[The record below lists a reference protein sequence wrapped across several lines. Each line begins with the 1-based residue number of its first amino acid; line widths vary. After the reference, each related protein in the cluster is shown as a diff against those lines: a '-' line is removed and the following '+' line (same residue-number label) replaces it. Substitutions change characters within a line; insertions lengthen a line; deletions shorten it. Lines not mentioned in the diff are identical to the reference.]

1 MFFSFSFPLGE
12 ASSITDFKKR
22 IKSINRFFQ
31 KKTNPFCTSCTFTVQ
46 LLEPSSVDLPKE
58 SKDYYICF
66 KYQVSCK
73 FARNFFF
80 KFFNKF
86 KKSQPKLQILY
97 GIGDSE
103 NIYKKLQLD
112 VCLLS
117 RISGIELQ
125 KVEFSYDV
133 SNLNIAIEFSEKYVA
148 TIKAHLDM
156 LIKNFG
162 Y

>member
-58 SKDYYICF
+58 SKDYYIC
-66 KYQVSCK
+66 
-73 FARNFFF
+73 F